1 LEPLV
6 GAAEVLLASARNL
19 DDVAAAVPGI
29 APTRDQLA
37 LLEVIEKPDDIAWIQ
52 AQGVR
57 EGQLARRSALAEQL
71 QSDEVA
77 WPKAARLQG
86 DLGSTPTDP
95 GEVLD

>member
-77 WPKAARLQG
+77 WAKAARLQG